1 MNSNID
7 TYHPH
12 CLPDFLLQGCK
23 EMESILWGYLHL
35 FLIKKK
41 KKALTAF
48 CVLQQMLFSH
58 AVTVE
63 AIYKERIW
71 KLEHYNPH
79 CPKIIFLVFFVSI
92 PMV

>member
-41 KKALTAF
+41 STDCFLCITADALLS
-48 CVLQQMLFSH
+48 CC
-58 AVTVE
+58 
-63 AIYKERIW
+63 
-71 KLEHYNPH
+71 H
-79 CPKIIFLVFFVSI
+79 C
-92 PMV
+92 